1 MSLLVNETMANGSSS
16 FFLREGV
23 PINGNTVFTG
33 DVSVD
38 GELTVG
44 QQLTMEGGAL
54 ISGGNLTLGGGGAVL
69 TVVSGPVNARSSF
82 IRDNIHAG
90 TMDVSGAVL
99 IGGNVRAATAS
110 VVGNVHAGTMD
121 ISGDVLIAGKPVA
134 RSVLVP
140 FTGAS
145 GSTITVPI
153 GTTAI
158 TGNFSVIA
166 NHSYRVSLNCR
177 PISGDTNPGNF
188 VSFIADLSYNFIGMG
203 GISSGPAY
211 DFPGG
216 RAFVGVLKALS
227 SGNCRVQCIN
237 STIGSTILELYP
249 TGTPPPYNINPGVL
263 VEDLGIL

>member
-1 MSLLVNETMANGSSS
+1 MSLLVNETMANSSS
-16 FFLREGV
+16 SYFLREGV

-90 TMDVSGAVL
+90 TADVSGN
-99 IGGNVRAATAS
+99 I
-110 VVGNVHAGTMD
+110 
-121 ISGDVLIAGKPVA
+121 LIAGKPVA
-134 RSVLVP
+134 KSILVP
-140 FTGAS
+140 FTGSS

-153 GTTAI
+153 GTTPI
-158 TGNFSVIA
+158 SNSFSVVA
-166 NHSYRVSLNCR
+166 NHSYRVTFNCR

-188 VSFIADLSYNFIGMG
+188 VSFIADLSYNFAGMG

-216 RAFVGVLKALS
+216 RAFSGVLKALS
-227 SGNCRVQCIN
+227 NGSCRVQCIN
-237 STIGSTILELYP
+237 QTIGSTILELYP